1 MESLPSSSGTEQTC
15 RSKTWK
21 TLVHFYLSAFG
32 QISAPA
38 NLKNGHFWTLAGR
51 PDARISKGSR
61 MAQSNCA
68 AVEKHSGK
76 RSTKNC
82 RKHLNMTAK
91 CGI

>member
-1 MESLPSSSGTEQTC
+1 ME
-15 RSKTWK
+15 
-21 TLVHFYLSAFG
+21 
-32 QISAPA
+32 
-38 NLKNGHFWTLAGR
+38 NGHFWTLAVR

-68 AVEKHSGK
+68 AVEKYTSE

-82 RKHLNMTAK
+82 RKHLNMTAN